1 MCVWGVS
8 FFLWRR
14 SCFFFLSSCW
24 VWGRLLLSLF
34 WCGCCAFS
42 WGTCG
47 FLQLVTLLGFRT
59 YLAPVSWPTPAVD
72 VYCWVGGVL
81 IHHLVFYLV
90 PAQLPLP
97 LLPLSGFF
105 YLSGSSLLVYSCG
118 GTLLLGWRCLCCVT
132 WFSTMCRA
140 LPPGPAACA
149 AYPAA
154 GSLGD
159 FQVTGCLSFCFPG
172 DVGWASALPF
182 FLCASPALTGLQGL
196 AGFCTLCQGAPVG
209 VVSALWTTVSSPCW
223 LSLTLGW
230 VSSGVSWLRSLRSRL
245 PFVVRPP
252 FHVSVCPSPSL
263 GLGWFGP
270 RSVTPP
276 AAPGFWTL
284 LELGCAVLTP

>member
-1 MCVWGVS
+1 MCVWD
-8 FFLWRR
+8 FFLWRW
-14 SCFFFLSSCW
+14 SCVFFLSSCL

-47 FLQLVTLLGFRT
+47 FPQRVLQLVTLLGFHT

-72 VYCWVGGVL
+72 VYGWVGGVL
-81 IHHLVFYLV
+81 VHHLVFYLV
-90 PAQLPLP
+90 PAQLPFP
-97 LLPLSGFF
+97 LLTLNRFCN
-105 YLSGSSLLVYSCG
+105 LSGSSLLVYSCG
-118 GTLLLGWRCLCCVT
+118 GALLLGWRCLWCVA

-182 FLCASPALTGLQGL
+182 FSVLLLLRLACRGSLGSAPCVRVLQLGWCL
-196 AGFCTLCQGAPVG
+196 LFGRQCRHPAGFP
-209 VVSALWTTVSSPCW
+209 
-223 LSLTLGW
+223 
-230 VSSGVSWLRSLRSRL
+230 L
-245 PFVVRPP
+245 P
-252 FHVSVCPSPSL
+252 
-263 GLGWFGP
+263 
-270 RSVTPP
+270 
-276 AAPGFWTL
+276 
-284 LELGCAVLTP
+284 

>member
-1 MCVWGVS
+1 MCVCGVS
-8 FFLWRR
+8 FFLWRG
-14 SCFFFLSSCW
+14 SCVFFLSSCW

-47 FLQLVTLLGFRT
+47 FPQRVLQLVTLLGFCT
-59 YLAPVSWPTPAVD
+59 YLAQVGWPTPAVD
-72 VYCWVGGVL
+72 VYCGVGSVL
-81 IHHLVFYLV
+81 VHHLVFYLLS
-90 PAQLPLP
+90 AQL
-97 LLPLSGFF
+97 LLLLLTLSGCCN
-105 YLSGSSLLVYSCG
+105 LSGSSLLVYSCG
-118 GTLLLGWRCLCCVT
+118 GALLLGWRCLCCVT

-149 AYPAA
+149 AYPAT

-182 FLCASPALTGLQGL
+182 FFCASPAPTGLQGL

-209 VVSALWTTVSSPCW
+209 MVSALWSTVSSPCW

-230 VSSGVSWLRSLRSRL
+230 VSFWTAVS
-245 PFVVRPP
+245 P
-252 FHVSVCPSPSL
+252 VSVGCEVCGLDCPSWFVHLFMSL
-263 GLGWFGP
+263 FVLHRLWGWGGL
-270 RSVTPP
+270 VT
-276 AAPGFWTL
+276 GL
-284 LELGCAVLTP
+284 